1 MRFRILE
8 RWGGHGDRAS
18 TPGHESVQP
27 RAPQGRARLPAEAV
41 GMSGILVEYAVWI
54 GLILLATIMG
64 YLAGIRRRPARHGSV
79 QLRAP
84 RNRL

>member
-1 MRFRILE
+1 
-8 RWGGHGDRAS
+8 
-18 TPGHESVQP
+18 
-27 RAPQGRARLPAEAV
+27 
-41 GMSGILVEYAVWI
+41 MSGSLVEYAVWI

-84 RNRL
+84 RNRR